1 MFLHWLHYYR
11 ARFRLT
17 LHRED
22 DAIAA
27 YRDALAIDPQFTLA
41 AAGIAMIEA
50 SRQRWEASAQAL
62 QQVLQITPDD
72 ADIWFNLGYVRQQQ
86 NDDAGAIDC
95 FERAVALKRSLDRAW
110 FGMGLSHR
118 KRGDTEKAIA
128 AFKVAAELQP
138 MNPHAFYELAMAQ
151 LTLSNLDEVHKI
163 IRHVSG
169 FDPKM
174 TRQLV
179 RETGQ
184 HPEGVILR

>member
-11 ARFRLT
+11 ARFKLA
-17 LHRED
+17 LHRDD

-27 YRDALAIDPQFTLA
+27 YRDALAASPQFALA
-41 AAGIAMIEA
+41 AAGIAMVQA
-50 SRQRWEASAQAL
+50 SRQRWDASAQAL
-62 QQVLQITPDD
+62 EQVLQMTPDD

-86 NDDAGAIDC
+86 NDDAAAIDC
-95 FERAVALKRSLDRAW
+95 FERAVKLKRSLDRAW
-110 FGMGLSHR
+110 FGLGLVYR
-118 KRGDTEKAIA
+118 RRGDTEKAIA

-151 LTLSNLDEVHKI
+151 LAVKNLNEVHKI
-163 IRHVSG
+163 IQHVSG
-169 FDPKM
+169 FDPQM

-184 HPEGVILR
+184 HPEGVQLR

>member
-27 YRDALAIDPQFTLA
+27 YRDALAIDPQFALA
-41 AAGIAMIEA
+41 ATGIAMIEA

-184 HPEGVILR
+184 HPEGVILL